1 MNKIVFFLLFL
12 VVYIIP
18 TSAGSAEDEFS
29 FDKSM
34 LKNIAAD
41 LKGVINALSQD
52 DREEELKWKERLVKD
67 LQKASKKAKKD
78 NLLKYPDAFYSA
90 KALAIDLKDKGLK
103 RVGKGFVTNEFVDIG
118 DKSRKY
124 TYYVSIPKGYK
135 VDLAK
140 CYPVILYLRESTD
153 VPDRKLIR
161 TIKDELEA
169 VFNDPEIT
177 NNAIILCP
185 VGPNGRKKNTYV
197 DASGDWE
204 ELDPGR
210 KSAFVCIRIFLERM
224 VFDRGRVFVY
234 GNGRNGLSA
243 LRFATWYPSFFAGA
257 IAVDAPLEPMF
268 TENAGNTHFL
278 YINTSENAAD
288 NAKQAAEWAKTFNSD
303 ERISISVVDDSGT
316 ARALTDTGK
325 EAIRTI
331 INREPKNTAPERVL
345 LKALDLEFSSNNWL
359 QIIDM
364 NNSSTMKIGDE
375 NIPFVDATV
384 NKEANSFIVKTN
396 RVGQFTLYL
405 NDKIIDMDKKI
416 TVMVNGKKRWEGT
429 KERNLDLM
437 LSMIYGNWAGDYEI
451 YTNYIEV
458 EDKNY

>member
-1 MNKIVFFLLFL
+1 MALI
-12 VVYIIP
+12 
-18 TSAGSAEDEFS
+18 FS
-29 FDKSM
+29 KST
-34 LKNIAAD
+34 LKNVSKDLQEIIAAFSED
-41 LKGVINALSQD
+41 N
-52 DREEELKWKERLVKD
+52 REDELKWKARLIKD
-67 LQKASKKAKKD
+67 LNKAAQKAKKD

-103 RVGKGFVTNEFVDIG
+103 RVGKGFVENEFIDAG
-118 DKSRKY
+118 DKDRKY
-124 TYYVSIPKGYK
+124 TYFVSIPKGYK
-135 VDLAK
+135 VNLEK
-140 CYPVILYLRESTD
+140 CFPVILYLRDPTD
-153 VPDRKLIR
+153 VPDRKLL
-161 TIKDELEA
+161 TTVKAELEA
-169 VFNDPEIT
+169 VFADTEIM

-185 VGPNGRKKNTYV
+185 VGPNGPRKKTYI

-204 ELDPGR
+204 KLDPGR
-210 KSAFVCIRIFLERM
+210 KSAFICIRVFLERM

-257 IAVDAPLEPMF
+257 VAVDAPLEPMF
-268 TENAGNTHFL
+268 TENAGDTQFV
-278 YINTSENAAD
+278 YISTSKNSAGNKKKAE
-288 NAKQAAEWAKTFNSD
+288 EWAKGFQSSD
-303 ERISISVVDDSGT
+303 HVSVSCIDDSGEPH
-316 ARALTDTGK
+316 AIADKGK
-325 EAIRTI
+325 EAIRTL
-331 INREPKNTAPERVL
+331 INREPKKTSPERIL
-345 LKALDLEFSSNNWL
+345 LKALDLEFSSNSWL

-375 NIPFVDATV
+375 DVPYVDATV
-384 NKEANSFIVKTN
+384 NKDTNSFIIKTN

-437 LSMIYGNWAGDYEI
+437 LNMIYGNWAGDYEI